1 MSGPRTGSHN
11 GPARGDDELRGRLG
25 ALLPRLRRF
34 AVNLAGSVDDGDELV
49 QAACERAL
57 ARSHQWE
64 PGTRLDSWLY
74 RIIHTIWI
82 DQLRARKVRA
92 HLPLDAA
99 EAQARG
105 AADHRAEARLTLDAV
120 RRALG
125 ELPEEQRVVML
136 LVCADGF
143 TYKEAAAA
151 LDIPIGTVMSRLARA
166 RLSLMA
172 RLGAS
177 LVPTP

>member
-1 MSGPRTGSHN
+1 MTG
-11 GPARGDDELRGRLG
+11 DTELRERLG

-34 AVNLAGSVDDGDELV
+34 AVNLAGSADDGDELV

-74 RIIHTIWI
+74 RIIHSIWI

-92 HLPLDAA
+92 HLPLDAV
-99 EAQARG
+99 EAQTRA
-105 AADHRAEARLTLDAV
+105 AADHPAEARLTLDAV
-120 RRALG
+120 RRVLA
-125 ELPEEQRVVML
+125 ELPEEQRAVML

-166 RLSLMA
+166 RLALMT
-172 RLGAS
+172 RLGAT
-177 LVPTP
+177 LVSAP

>member
-1 MSGPRTGSHN
+1 MS
-11 GPARGDDELRGRLG
+11 DDELRASLT

-34 AVNLAGSVDDGDELV
+34 AVNLTGSVDDGDELV

-57 ARSHQWE
+57 TRSHQWAA
-64 PGTRLDSWLY
+64 GTRLDSWLY
-74 RIIHTIWI
+74 RIIHSIWI

-99 EAQARG
+99 EAQAC
-105 AADHRAEARLTLDAV
+105 ACADGPAEARLTLDAV
-120 RRALG
+120 RRALAA
-125 ELPEEQRVVML
+125 LPDEQRTVLL

-143 TYKEAAAA
+143 TYKETAAA

-166 RLSLMA
+166 RLALMT
-172 RLGAS
+172 RLGMPMPAA
-177 LVPTP
+177 

>member
-1 MSGPRTGSHN
+1 MSDIEIRASLT
-11 GPARGDDELRGRLG
+11 

-34 AVNLAGSVDDGDELV
+34 ATALAGSSDDGDDLV

-57 ARSHQWE
+57 TRSHQWE

-74 RIIHTIWI
+74 RIVHSIWI

-92 HLPLDAA
+92 HLPLEVA
-99 EAQARG
+99 ETQPCAG
-105 AADHRAEARLTLDAV
+105 GDTLAEVRLTLEAV
-120 RRALG
+120 RRVLAG
-125 ELPEEQRVVML
+125 LPDEQRVVLL

-166 RLSLMA
+166 RLAVMT
-172 RLGAS
+172 RLGT
-177 LVPTP
+177 PTP

>member
-1 MSGPRTGSHN
+1 MS
-11 GPARGDDELRGRLG
+11 DDELRASLTS
-25 ALLPRLRRF
+25 LLPRLRRF
-34 AVNLAGSVDDGDELV
+34 AVNLAGSIDDGDELV

-57 ARSHQWE
+57 TRSHQWAA
-64 PGTRLDSWLY
+64 GTRLDSWLY
-74 RIIHTIWI
+74 RIIHSIWI

-99 EAQARG
+99 EAQTSAI
-105 AADHRAEARLTLDAV
+105 AENPAEAHLTLDAV
-120 RRALG
+120 RRAIAW
-125 ELPEEQRVVML
+125 LPEDQRAVLL

-166 RLSLMA
+166 RLALMT
-172 RLGAS
+172 RLGSPARS
-177 LVPTP
+177 GT